1 MQRISVTHCKDH
13 YPIELVRYHTDPDF
27 SGGLGLTGGIADV
40 GSLFDSLV
48 GIHKG
53 LADETILDKYSE
65 IRKRIWA
72 EIIDPISR
80 ENFRR
85 LYDQDPTKAREY
97 DEFFQLCVKGETDEE
112 TAKSIVLVSSI
123 CLGILH
129 RLLTWNAG
137 IGYASA

>member
-1 MQRISVTHCKDH
+1 M
-13 YPIELVRYHTDPDF
+13 
-27 SGGLGLTGGIADV
+27 
-40 GSLFDSLV
+40 

-72 EIIDPISR
+72 EIIDPMSR

-85 LYDQDPTKAREY
+85 LYDQDPTKAREN

-112 TAKSIVLVSSI
+112 TAKSIVLVSLVYL
-123 CLGILH
+123 CILD
-129 RLLTWNAG
+129 RLLTLDVG
-137 IGYASA
+137 LGYTSA

>member
-1 MQRISVTHCKDH
+1 MQ
-13 YPIELVRYHTDPDF
+13 VRRSTDLKF

-40 GSLFDSLV
+40 GSLFDSFM

-72 EIIDPISR
+72 EIIDPMSR

-85 LYDQDPTKAREY
+85 LYDQDPTKAREN
-97 DEFFQLCVKGETDEE
+97 DEFFQLCIKGETDEE
-112 TAKSIVLVSSI
+112 TAKSIVLVSHI
-123 CLGILH
+123 YFGIMNCW
-129 RLLTWNAG
+129 LT
-137 IGYASA
+137 